1 MIARVSLVAVAV
13 AAIVCM
19 SIWLHG
25 HNATVSADQTLLNPA
40 ATPAQLE
47 HGIDRANDAKTLNP
61 STEPDLAIYGLLVRL
76 GRTAEARR
84 VFESVVRREPDNR
97 TAWSL
102 LAVTTQSSDSAQF
115 RRALTRLHELS
126 PLTTRRP

>member
-1 MIARVSLVAVAV
+1 VIARVSLVAVAV

-19 SIWLHG
+19 SIWLHD
-25 HNATVSADQTLLNPA
+25 HNATVSADQTLLNRA
-40 ATPAQLE
+40 ATRAQLE
-47 HGIDRANDAKTLNP
+47 RGIARADDAKTLNP
-61 STEPDLAIYGLLVRL
+61 NTEPDLAVYGLLVRL
-76 GRTAEARR
+76 GRSAEARR

-102 LAVTTQSSDSAQF
+102 LAVSTQANDPAQF
-115 RRALTRLHELS
+115 RRAIMHLHELS